1 MTDYRRWQKS
11 SLKET
16 LASLRVVMLT
26 GARQCGKTTLAR
38 MLVSDRVSYRTLDDQ
53 IVRQA
58 ADSDP
63 HLFVD
68 HASHNGTFIID
79 EAQKVPDLLPAI
91 KKVVDQDNRPG
102 QFLITG
108 SANILTLPTVQ
119 ESLAGRIGKVR
130 LRPLSQG
137 EVMNAKPVF
146 LERAFTQDFKRGKKR
161 HSRNDLIEAVFR
173 GGFPEPMRLAGKARR
188 TWHIDYV
195 DALIEHDLN
204 DVTSIRRADVMK
216 DLLRVLAAWSSK
228 FMDVAAIGANLAA
241 DRRTLAS
248 YISALQA
255 FYIVES
261 VPAWHK
267 TDYDRTGKMSKLF
280 MADTGM
286 MAALL
291 NWKAPAFA
299 DDADKVGKA
308 FETFAYNEL
317 AVQIDA
323 AEDTYRLYHYRDHD
337 KREIDFLIERDDR
350 HKLAVDIKSGISVK
364 QSDFKHIEW
373 FRDKLSKDTPVI
385 GVILYAGDDILPFGK
400 NLWAVPFD
408 CMWRR

>member
-1 MTDYRRWQKS
+1 MSNYVRWQK
-11 SLKET
+11 LRLEDA
-16 LASLRVVMLT
+16 LASRRVVMLT

-38 MLVSDRVSYRTLDDQ
+38 TLVSDSASYLTLDDQ
-53 IVRQA
+53 AMRQA
-58 ADSDP
+58 AESDP
-63 HLFVD
+63 HLFVN
-68 HASHNGTFIID
+68 HALDKDTLIID
-79 EAQKVPDLLPAI
+79 EIQKVPDLLPAI
-91 KKVVDQDNRPG
+91 KKVVDQNNRSG

-108 SANILTLPTVQ
+108 SANILNLPTVQ

-137 EVMNAKPVF
+137 EIIKAKPLF
-146 LERAFTQDFKRGKKR
+146 LDHAFEQNFKRGKKR
-161 HSRNDLIEAVFR
+161 HNRSDLIEAIFS
-173 GGFPEPMRLAGKARR
+173 GGFPEPMRLEGKARKN
-188 TWHIDYV
+188 WHIDYI

-204 DVTSIRRADVMK
+204 DVTNIRHVDVMK
-216 DLLRVLAAWSSK
+216 DLVRVLAAWSSK
-228 FMDVAAIGANLAA
+228 FMDISAIGTSLSA
-241 DRRTLAS
+241 DRRTLAN

-267 TDYDRTGKMSKLF
+267 TDYDRVGKMRKLF

-291 NWKAPAFA
+291 NWKTPDFA
-299 DDADKVGKA
+299 DDSDKIGKA

-317 AVQIDA
+317 AAQIDA
-323 AEDTYRLYHYRDHD
+323 AEESYHLYQYRDHD
-337 KREIDFLIERDDR
+337 KREIDFLIERDDQHR
-350 HKLAVDIKSGISVK
+350 LAIEIKSGISIK
-364 QSDFKHIEW
+364 RTDFKHIEW
-373 FRDKLSKDTPVI
+373 FRDNLSKGTSVI

-408 CMWRR
+408 CMWCE